1 MSALGRNYIVLAVFA
16 LVLIFVPLV
25 LPNPEYNLSDIN
37 RAGLVAIVCIG
48 LNLLLGFAGQISL
61 GHAAFYGMGAY
72 FSGMLTAPHLG
83 IGLDPWLAMVVGMIG
98 TALFA
103 WVIGIPTLKLHGN
116 YLVMATLGFNIVIVE
131 VIKAW
136 AATGQEDGLG
146 GIPDLKLLGLTFN
159 HEVARFYLI
168 FFFVVVAILI
178 SINLVNSR
186 VGRALRA
193 VHGSEVAAA
202 SLGVNVSRY
211 KVKVFVLSA
220 VLASLAGSLH
230 AHMIMPTPG
239 DFNIFHSV
247 DLVMIVLIGGMGSVW
262 GTLIGAILLT
272 MLPNWLGVVQTYK
285 DIVYGLVLVLI
296 LVYLPQGLFVGLVD
310 ALRRRRVRAG
320 GAS

>member
-1 MSALGRNYIVLAVFA
+1 MYALGLG
-16 LVLIFVPLV
+16 LVLVVVPLII
-25 LPNPEYNLSDIN
+25 PNPEYALSNLN

-83 IGLDPWLAMVVGMIG
+83 IGMDPWLAMVIGMLG
-98 TALFA
+98 TAILA

-116 YLVMATLGFNIVIVE
+116 YLVMATLGFNIVVVE
-131 VIKAW
+131 IIKAW
-136 AATGQEDGLG
+136 QATGQEDGLG
-146 GIPDLKLLGLTFN
+146 GIPELKLFGLVFDN
-159 HEVARFYLI
+159 EIARFYLI
-168 FFFVVVAILI
+168 YFFVVAAIIL
-178 SINLVNSR
+178 SINLVGSR

-193 VHGSEVAAA
+193 LHGSEVAAA

-220 VLASLAGSLH
+220 MMASLAGSLH

-272 MLPNWLGVVQTYK
+272 MLPHWLEVIQTYK
-285 DIVYGLVLVLI
+285 HFFYGLVLVLI
-296 LVYLPQGLFVGLVD
+296 LIFLPQGLFVGLVQ
-310 ALRRRRVRAG
+310 AVSRRFRPRAKPEAG
-320 GAS
+320 T